1 MALSKYQ
8 YQLGSVVFGR
18 DTQIPIQKVDIQ
30 TYNVNNQDFQV
41 QRSDENRFGV
51 DTLAPAPI
59 IFTMSVLNNYELE
72 SMSGLS
78 TAPFPDDIFA
88 NNNNLLTELAAEWKN
103 PSLRMTW
110 GATVPLLFCDKNQN
124 VRRIYGR
131 PGKFAHAPRSK
142 AGENW
147 IDVQA
152 EFRRADTYAH
162 SNNEYLVGHPTDLT
176 RGLPP
181 DGTTTVTADRLDGD
195 GDAWLR
201 FLFYGPMTHAVVQ
214 YGAYTLELAS
224 TIPSATIIE
233 VSSYPWARRVIDS
246 NNVNRRME
254 VVGSTLYLDQ
264 IKFPAG
270 TSMNINWTCT
280 GGDTTTQLYVLW
292 REAYNVV

>member
-1 MALSKYQ
+1 MQPYQ
-8 YQLGSVVFGR
+8 YQLGGITFGR
-18 DTQIPIQKVDIQ
+18 DTQIPVQKVDIQ

-59 IFTMSVLNNYELE
+59 VFTMSVLNNYELE
-72 SMSGLS
+72 SMSGMS
-78 TAPFPDDIFA
+78 SAPFPDDLFA
-88 NNNNLLTELAAEWKN
+88 NNNSLLSQLAKVWKN
-103 PSLRMTW
+103 PSLRLTW
-110 GATVPLLFCDKNQN
+110 GATIPLLYCDKESS

-131 PGKFAHAPRSK
+131 PGKFAHTPRNK

-162 SNNEYLVGHPTDLT
+162 SDLEYFVGHPTDIT

-181 DGTTTVTADRLDGD
+181 DGTTTVTASRLGGD
-195 GDAWLR
+195 GDSWLR
-201 FLFYGPMTHAVVQ
+201 MLFYGPMTHAVVT
-214 YGAYTLELAS
+214 YGDHILELAS
-224 TIPSATIIE
+224 TITSPIILE
-233 VSSYPWARRVIDS
+233 VSSYPWARRVVDS
-246 NNVNRRME
+246 LNVNHRSE

-270 TSMNINWTCT
+270 TSMDISWTCT

-292 REAYNVV
+292 REAYNVL